1 MHIKHL
7 NDVVKLNGTI
17 NKAYEAEYSEY
28 VKEHQDDMEGIPQ
41 KITPANS
48 SIGRTAAME
57 VDEILQR
64 AVLSV
69 EETRTVVN
77 LKSPS
82 PTKSFDEIVPE
93 SEVIDQLTEKKAGNG
108 ALYFTDEIRIAD
120 SEEDESVEDGDSTN
134 AIAMLD
140 DVLEDEESHEVRKIS
155 DMSSTIPHSH
165 EAIAT
170 AVVHQ
175 ENVEEEVKEV
185 SDENNN
191 QEVIPEKITEEP
203 VTLHEK
209 GNKELPNKDE
219 EKLVLTA
226 TVDEDTKKL
235 PEKEESKPVFA
246 ALKNQPDGNEDF
258 ITKLNT
264 LLRQK
269 SVPSRKLVP
278 LEDDAKSNTTSLPK
292 TPFKRPSLIH
302 AQSEDTTSIEPSNVN
317 TSIDKETGEHLDD
330 LPTFNSSST
339 SNEETTEPNI
349 PKAPVFDPELYK
361 SLGRAK
367 SSVVLKEVQKI
378 DDDTQ
383 RLRSRKTKPPPSKEE
398 KELSIKEKLEA
409 IFKNTLPMR
418 VQRSIEVPSSVEK
431 PPEANVDKEN
441 SRPESPK
448 QEEVQRASSFKTKA
462 KKFDTVEKQKAI
474 FANVIRELDPD
485 KPRSLQSTPS
495 FNRRQLTEV
504 FKLDNSDSRRNSGKV
519 RVENDAISDKTGEM
533 SNQN

>member
-1 MHIKHL
+1 M
-7 NDVVKLNGTI
+7 VKLNGTI

-28 VKEHQDDMEGIPQ
+28 VKEHQDDMEGIQ
-41 KITPANS
+41 ITPANS

-140 DVLEDEESHEVRKIS
+140 DVLEDEESQEVRKIS

-175 ENVEEEVKEV
+175 ENVEEDVKEV

-191 QEVIPEKITEEP
+191 QEVIPEKITEKP

-209 GNKELPNKDE
+209 GNKELPNKDDQ
-219 EKLVLTA
+219 KPVLTV
-226 TVDEDTKKL
+226 TLDESTKKL
-235 PEKEESKPVFA
+235 PEKEEFKPVFA
-246 ALKNQPDGNEDF
+246 ALEKQPEDNEDF

-278 LEDDAKSNTTSLPK
+278 LEDDAKTNTTSLPK
-292 TPFKRPSLIH
+292 TPFKRPSLMH
-302 AQSEDTTSIEPSNVN
+302 AQSEATSSMEPSNVN

-330 LPTFNSSST
+330 LPFNSSST
-339 SNEETTEPNI
+339 SKEETTEPNI
-349 PKAPVFDPELYK
+349 PKAPAFNPELYK
-361 SLGRAK
+361 SLGRAQ

-383 RLRSRKTKPPPSKEE
+383 RLRSRKAKPPPPPPPSKEE

-431 PPEANVDKEN
+431 PPESNVDKEN

-533 SNQN
+533 SSPMATKTSI